1 MNDNSCVDEVVP
13 SFVQIELDAADF
25 HAKPCSTIDNFVGR
39 TDLVIQRADSESHET
54 CRVKSIS
61 FGMACGTDS
70 GFVIPKHRIGWM
82 SDVVVLVAGQAV
94 ADAESV
100 KDRLMRTLLE

>member
-13 SFVQIELDAADF
+13 SFVQIELDVADF
-25 HAKPCSTIDNFVGR
+25 HAKPCSTIENFVGR
-39 TDLVIQRADSESHET
+39 ADLVIQRADSEPHAA
-54 CRVKSIS
+54 CRFKSIS
-61 FGMACGTDS
+61 FGMACGADS
-70 GFVIPKHRIGWM
+70 SFVIPKHRVGWM
-82 SDVVVLVAGQAV
+82 NDVVVFVTGQAV